1 MYTQFNGFRKE
12 YKADPLREEEMA
24 QDPILQFNRWM
35 TDAVESGIPEP
46 NAMILA
52 TATPDGKPSARTVLL
67 KEVNEKG
74 FVFFTHYESRKGREL
89 TANPFAAIVFDW
101 HEIERQIRIEGQV
114 EKISPEE
121 SDAYFDSRPR
131 LSKLGTWASAQSN
144 LLKDR
149 NELDERFLQFAK
161 KFQGKPIPRPQNWGG
176 FLVRPTLVEFWQ
188 GRPNRLHDRL
198 AYFKAESGWI
208 MRRLAP

>member
-1 MYTQFNGFRKE
+1 MYTQFSGFRKE
-12 YKADPLREEEMA
+12 YKADPLREEEMM

-46 NAMILA
+46 NAMVLA
-52 TATPDGKPSARTVLL
+52 TATPEGKPSARTVLL
-67 KEVNEKG
+67 KEVNEDG
-74 FVFFTHYESRKGREL
+74 FVFFTNYESRKGREL

-114 EKISPEE
+114 EKLSPEE

-131 LSKLGTWASAQSN
+131 LSKLGTWASPQSN

-149 NELDERFLQFAK
+149 SELDERFLQFAK

-176 FLVRPTLVEFWQ
+176 FLVRPTLIEFWQ

-198 AYFKAESGWI
+198 AYFKTESGWI

>member
-1 MYTQFNGFRKE
+1 MYTQFNDFRKE
-12 YKADPLREEEMA
+12 YKADPLREEEMM

-46 NAMILA
+46 NAMVLA

-67 KEVNEKG
+67 KEVNEEG
-74 FVFFTHYESRKGREL
+74 FVFFTNYESRKGREL

-114 EKISPEE
+114 EKLSPEE

-131 LSKLGTWASAQSN
+131 LSKLGTWASPQSN

-149 NELDERFLQFAK
+149 SELDERFLQFAK
-161 KFQGKPIPRPQNWGG
+161 KFRGKPISRPQNWGG
-176 FLVRPTLVEFWQ
+176 FLVRPTLIEFWQ

-198 AYFKAESGWI
+198 AYFKTESGWI

>member
-1 MYTQFNGFRKE
+1 MYTQFSGFRKE
-12 YKADPLREEEMA
+12 YKADPLREEEMM

-46 NAMILA
+46 NAMVLA
-52 TATPDGKPSARTVLL
+52 TATPEGKPSARTVLL
-67 KEVNEKG
+67 KEVNEDG
-74 FVFFTHYESRKGREL
+74 FVFFTNYESRKGREL
-89 TANPFAAIVFDW
+89 TANPFAAVVFDW

-131 LSKLGTWASAQSN
+131 ASKLGTWASAQSN
-144 LLKDR
+144 LLNDR

-176 FLVRPTLVEFWQ
+176 FLIRPILVEFWQ
-188 GRPNRLHDRL
+188 GRPNRLHDRI
-198 AYFKAESGWI
+198 AYFKADREWI

>member
-1 MYTQFNGFRKE
+1 MYTQFNDFRKE
-12 YKADPLREEEMA
+12 YKADPLREEEMM

-46 NAMILA
+46 NAMVLA

-67 KEVNEKG
+67 KEVNEEG
-74 FVFFTHYESRKGREL
+74 FVFFTNYESRKGREL

-114 EKISPEE
+114 EKLSPEE

-131 LSKLGTWASAQSN
+131 LSKLGTLASPQSN

-149 NELDERFLQFAK
+149 SELDERFLQFAK

-176 FLVRPTLVEFWQ
+176 FLVRPTLIEFWQ

-198 AYFKAESGWI
+198 AYFKTESGWI

>member
-1 MYTQFNGFRKE
+1 MYTQFSGFRKE

-24 QDPILQFNRWM
+24 QDPILQFNRWK

-46 NAMILA
+46 NAMVLA

-74 FVFFTHYESRKGREL
+74 FVFFTNYESRKGREL